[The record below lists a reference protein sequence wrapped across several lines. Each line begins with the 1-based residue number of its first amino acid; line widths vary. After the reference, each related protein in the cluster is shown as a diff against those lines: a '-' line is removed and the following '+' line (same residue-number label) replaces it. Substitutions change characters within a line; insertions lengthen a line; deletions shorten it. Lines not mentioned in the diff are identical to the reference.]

1 MARSFTS
8 IILVLFLCLNAGT
21 AFSEEIAKEGSN
33 SGKVYWTGTF
43 KVLAMG
49 KAMAQ
54 MNYEAYGVNVSDT
67 GKGLL
72 HLASGHV
79 LGAMF
84 LIKGVYEND
93 SGIIHYTRTD
103 GDEIFLRYNTSGTMV
118 KGAKGTA
125 TIVGGTGKFEGITGT
140 AEFTRISLRP
150 PEDGHFA
157 SFSISNINW
166 KLP

>member
-1 MARSFTS
+1 MKRSFAT
-8 IILVLFLCLNAGT
+8 IIIVLFLCLSAGT
-21 AFSEEIAKEGSN
+21 VFSEEMAKEGSN

-49 KAMAQ
+49 KTMAQ

-84 LIKGVYEND
+84 MVKGVYEND

-103 GDEIFLRYNTSGTMV
+103 GDEIFLRYTTSGTMT
-118 KGAKGTA
+118 KGGKGTA

-140 AEFTRISLRP
+140 AEFKRISLRP
-150 PEDGHFA
+150 PEEGHFA
-157 SFSISNINW
+157 SFSISNISW

>member
-21 AFSEEIAKEGSN
+21 VFSEEIAKEGLN
-33 SGKVYWTGTF
+33 RGKVYWTGSF
-43 KVLAMG
+43 KSLAMG

-67 GKGLL
+67 GEGLL
-72 HLASGHV
+72 HFAAGHV
-79 LGAMF
+79 LGGM
-84 LIKGVYEND
+84 LIVKGFYQND

-103 GDEIFLRYNTSGTMV
+103 GDEIFLKYNTSGTMA
-118 KGAKGTA
+118 KGGKGTA

-150 PEDGHFA
+150 PEEGHFA
-157 SFSISNINW
+157 SFSISKISW